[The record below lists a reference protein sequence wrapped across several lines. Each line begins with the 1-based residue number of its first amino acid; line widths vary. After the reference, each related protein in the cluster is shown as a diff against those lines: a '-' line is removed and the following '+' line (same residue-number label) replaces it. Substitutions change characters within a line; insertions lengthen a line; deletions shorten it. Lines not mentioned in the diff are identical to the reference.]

1 MPLKKIITVA
11 AILITAIACRDY
23 REVHFWIVNNTDDD
37 INVRY
42 RVRTCIGMNSN
53 CFPQNFSDS
62 VKTGDSLMLR
72 IQDQVTT
79 DYEIEESFFD
89 FGLYKNDE
97 ASKIDIW
104 RDKLVEKDIFE
115 DHIEFYV
122 RVEPYFF

>member
-1 MPLKKIITVA
+1 MPLKKTITVA

-97 ASKIDIW
+97 SSKIDIW